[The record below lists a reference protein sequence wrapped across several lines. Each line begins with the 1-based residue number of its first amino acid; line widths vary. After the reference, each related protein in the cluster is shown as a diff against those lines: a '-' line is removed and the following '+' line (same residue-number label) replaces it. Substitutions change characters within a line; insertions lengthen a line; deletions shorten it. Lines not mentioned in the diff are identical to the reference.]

1 MAKNGGHH
9 TLRRC
14 NSGLC
19 TEVYIETRE
28 GHKQGYREVQEVY
41 WYRGIKVQR
50 LHWSLVQRGTRRV
63 VITYQGGVAERQ
75 QELLLES

>member
-1 MAKNGGHH
+1 MVVITHYGDVTQGCVLESVINRG
-9 TLRRC
+9 
-14 NSGLC
+14 
-19 TEVYIETRE
+19 TERYKRSI
-28 GHKQGYREVQEVY
+28 QEVY

-75 QELLLES
+75 QELLLEI

>member
-1 MAKNGGHH
+1 MVVITHYGDVTCVLESVINRG
-9 TLRRC
+9 
-14 NSGLC
+14 
-19 TEVYIETRE
+19 TERYKRSI
-28 GHKQGYREVQEVY
+28 QEVY

-75 QELLLES
+75 QELLLGI